1 MMRVPFNPQKPDISA
16 VRQIVLERLKRQ
28 PDWKA
33 LDHSGSGFQP
43 YVEYE
48 GYANPERLAFFALQV
63 FWQLINEGIIAP
75 GISPQGVSANLPHF
89 HITEYGKIVLQS
101 GLTNPHDPI
110 GYLENIRRKISTPDD
125 TVIAYLTEAL
135 HSFVKG
141 TPIASTVMLGIAAE
155 RVFLLLAESLEKAL
169 SDATEKSV
177 FRKILDSYVMKPKL
191 YWVNQ
196 KFQFIQDQRK
206 RFPAFPENAT
216 LMVVAMYNYI
226 RLQRNDLGHPRE
238 NPPSVTKEEALA
250 NLQIFPNYYET
261 AEAVRNFLVANNV

>member
-1 MMRVPFNPQKPDISA
+1 MIRIPFNPQKPDINA

-33 LDHSGSGFQP
+33 LDHTGSGFQS

-48 GYANPERLAFFALQV
+48 GYSGPERLAFFALQV

-75 GISPQGVSANLPHF
+75 GHSPQGSSANLPHF

-101 GLTNPHDPI
+101 GSTNPHDPT
-110 GYLENIRRKISTPDD
+110 GYLDNIMRRISNPDD
-125 TVIAYLTEAL
+125 TVIAYLREAL

-169 SDATEKSV
+169 SDATERSD
-177 FRKILDSYVMKPKL
+177 FRKILDRYQMKPKL
-191 YWVNQ
+191 DWVNQ

-216 LMVVAMYNYI
+216 LMIIAMYNYI

-238 NPPSVTKEEALA
+238 SPPSVRKEEAFA

-261 AEAVRNFLVANNV
+261 AEAVRTFLVSNNI